1 VIKRLRRRP
10 RGQALVEF
18 ALIVPIFILL
28 LVGILDLGRA
38 IYAYN
43 TVANASREG
52 VRVGIVNQ
60 NVGAITDH
68 AVDHAVALGL
78 DASSID
84 VDFLEAD
91 YTDAAPCNV
100 TPRYG
105 CVVHVAVEYQY
116 TPATPILGDIVGSI
130 TITGESQ
137 QQIERTNNAP

>member
-1 VIKRLRRRP
+1 MRRDH

-38 IYAYN
+38 VYAFN

-60 NVGAITDH
+60 NVAAITDH

-78 DASSID
+78 GASSVD
-84 VDFLEAD
+84 VSFLEAD

-100 TPRYG
+100 TPKFG
-105 CVVHVAVEYQY
+105 CVVRVEVEYRY
-116 TPATPILGDIVGSI
+116 TAATPILGNIVGPI

-137 QQIERTNNAP
+137 QQIERTNNTP